1 MKSSTLIHPLHS
13 PLSFF
18 SHNIDVSYC
27 IKEILLLNLIFDVGV
42 NQKRVCLGMNVFHCY
57 LESVKTA
64 RLRYLNLSAEL
75 LTQIFWDDSI
85 WGREKGKDMSYEV
98 LFLFV
103 EFLPVLSVLR
113 EVDLICSPKWG
124 KMFFVHFKDGVVLYG
139 EEDKPLR
146 ILLKKGFSHFC
157 FNVGRRHIQIWL

>member
-1 MKSSTLIHPLHS
+1 MESSTLIHPLHS

-18 SHNIDVSYC
+18 SHNINVSYS
-27 IKEILLLNLIFDVGV
+27 IKEILLLDLIFDVCV
-42 NQKRVCLGMNVFHCY
+42 NQKRVCFWVNVFHRY
-57 LESVKTA
+57 LESIETT

-85 WGREKGKDMSYEV
+85 WGREKGKYMSDEV
-98 LFLFV
+98 FFLFV
-103 EFLPVLSVLR
+103 EFLPILGVLR

-124 KMFFVHFKDGVVLYG
+124 KMLFVHFKDGVVLDG

-146 ILLKKGFSHFC
+146 ILLKKGFSYFC
-157 FNVGRRHIQIWL
+157 FSVGWSHIQIWL